1 MTCLASACRHTASIS
16 AVCMSQMTADFFFS
30 TSQDTTLKLWTIQQ
44 SKSSGKL
51 QMPDYK
57 LSVKGTEMAHKKD
70 INTVTVSQNDK
81 ILATGSQDKTIKVKK
96 INIYWLWLLLISKI
110 VKCVMLFF

>member
-96 INIYWLWLLLISKI
+96 INIY
-110 VKCVMLFF
+110 